1 MNDVFGVGREGGR
14 RGERKCL
21 CCTESQMLKAS
32 GSERRGDDTHLF
44 EKTTVVKESTLWGEV
59 WECVCTRELDV
70 LQAFYSQRQNTNQT
84 SLTLKAKTAPDV
96 CVCVCVETKSPL

>member
-44 EKTTVVKESTLWGEV
+44 EKTTVVKESTLWGGSV
-59 WECVCTRELDV
+59 G
-70 LQAFYSQRQNTNQT
+70 
-84 SLTLKAKTAPDV
+84 V
-96 CVCVCVETKSPL
+96 CVHERARCITGFLLSETKHKSNIVDTEG

>member
-44 EKTTVVKESTLWGEV
+44 EKTTVVKESTLWGG
-59 WECVCTRELDV
+59 ECGSVCARESSMYYRL
-70 LQAFYSQRQNTNQT
+70 F
-84 SLTLKAKTAPDV
+84 TLRDKTQI
-96 CVCVCVETKSPL
+96 KRR